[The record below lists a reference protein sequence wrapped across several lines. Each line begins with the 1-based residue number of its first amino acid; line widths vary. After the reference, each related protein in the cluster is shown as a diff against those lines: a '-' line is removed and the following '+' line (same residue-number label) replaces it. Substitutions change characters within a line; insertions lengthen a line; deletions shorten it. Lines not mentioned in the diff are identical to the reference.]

1 MSCNESDSCSKLV
14 QNYEMNSVKT
24 QVLCRN
30 QKSYRIGLFYIP
42 SSLLFFRNLL
52 VSSQHTI
59 ISNNVL
65 FSLFNTG
72 TLISLNLNSNYNE
85 VVSKV

>member
-30 QKSYRIGLFYIP
+30 QKSYRIELFYIP
-42 SSLLFFRNLL
+42 LIFAFF
-52 VSSQHTI
+52 S
-59 ISNNVL
+59 
-65 FSLFNTG
+65 
-72 TLISLNLNSNYNE
+72 
-85 VVSKV
+85 